1 MIKSLMNKILIV
13 IILITFICSASFMWV
28 SYFMIQ
34 KSVIAQMESDGKTL
48 VLNTKREI
56 ISNNVSD
63 LNQLQDIFKNIKDGS
78 DGNIVYVSLSDE
90 SSNVIVSDNSKLTQ
104 DAGGAD
110 ATSSATQSGDVAAVI
125 NNQET
130 LGQILKLPSGE
141 KVYNISTEFSN
152 GKEITGALNI
162 GISLESMYDQIKMT
176 LTETAAIAVISMV
189 LAVLFGSVLAR
200 RIIKPIIKICDRL
213 KIFAEGDFTGG
224 FEHKSKD
231 ELGKMSEALENMR
244 QTFRGVVG
252 EIKQNA
258 YEVANS
264 SQSLATV
271 LEENS
276 ATAEGISKASEQLNN
291 SSAALANDTQKGIDR
306 LSALADKINELNSM
320 TGVMW
325 DSIKE
330 SKAAN
335 QTGTQCIDEL
345 KTAADENA
353 QITVQIKEQ
362 VDLLNSKLEA
372 MSEITTVIKNIADQT
387 KLLALNAMIESAR
400 AGENG
405 KGFTVVADEIG
416 KLSEQTSKSIS
427 GIETIID
434 EVGLAIDKTSE
445 YMKQGT
451 LAAVKTTEVSKESGE
466 AFEIIDRS
474 ISSVI
479 EEIQKVINSIT
490 QINGDKSEVV
500 NTMEGIS
507 MIIQQSSA
515 STQEIAMSLEEQ
527 SSSMDNVNQ
536 SAQEL
541 QRIAYELERLVDR
554 FKL

>member
-104 DAGGAD
+104 EADGAD
-110 ATSSATQSGDVAAVI
+110 ATSSATESGDVAAVI

-264 SQSLATV
+264 SQGLATV

-291 SSAALANDTQKGIDR
+291 SSATLANDTQKGIDR

-479 EEIQKVINSIT
+479 DEIQKVINSIT

>member
-104 DAGGAD
+104 EAGGAD
-110 ATSSATQSGDVAAVI
+110 ATSSATESGDVAAVI

-291 SSAALANDTQKGIDR
+291 SSATLANDTQKGIDR

-479 EEIQKVINSIT
+479 DEIQKVINSIT

-541 QRIAYELERLVDR
+541 QRIAYVLERLVDR